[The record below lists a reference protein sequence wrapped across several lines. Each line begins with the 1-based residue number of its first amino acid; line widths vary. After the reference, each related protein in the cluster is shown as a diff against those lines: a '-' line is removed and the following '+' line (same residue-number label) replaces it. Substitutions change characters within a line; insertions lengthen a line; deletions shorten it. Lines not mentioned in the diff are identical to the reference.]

1 MSEKTRNS
9 QSSAARHCESRR
21 DDEAIHQNWRQTAG
35 FVVSLT
41 MTANAMATGTA
52 IIPVL
57 ALRAQ
62 PQ

>member
-9 QSSAARHCESRR
+9 QSGAARHSESRS

-35 FVVSLT
+35 FVVSLA
-41 MTANAMATGTA
+41 MTANATGA
-52 IIPVL
+52 GIIPVL
-57 ALRAQ
+57 PLRAQ